1 MRAGSKGRARPQ
13 CAVWHWQGAGLA
25 RYAGNDELPHKP
37 PERVEPIGAGAQLN
51 HLRLAGVGQALWCR
65 SDSMSGDAPPLRLL
79 IVDDQPLIRRGLAM
93 MLATEPG
100 IEVVGQAADGLE
112 AIELA
117 ERLRPDV
124 VVMDLQMPRASGVVA
139 TRVITARL
147 PATRVVVL
155 TTYDHDELV
164 FEAIRA
170 GAQAYLLKDATEAEV
185 LETVRAVHRGESR
198 LSPTIARKVMDQF
211 RELPGLAAAGIT
223 EGRPTAADP
232 LEEPLTDK
240 EQRILD
246 LLSQGK
252 SNKQI
257 ATAVFLAEGTVKNY
271 VSRIMDK
278 LHARSRTEL
287 AVRALGRRG

>member
-1 MRAGSKGRARPQ
+1 
-13 CAVWHWQGAGLA
+13 
-25 RYAGNDELPHKP
+25 
-37 PERVEPIGAGAQLN
+37 
-51 HLRLAGVGQALWCR
+51 
-65 SDSMSGDAPPLRLL
+65 MSEDTPALRLL

-93 MLATEPG
+93 MLGTEPG

-117 ERLRPDV
+117 ERTRPDV

-139 TRVITARL
+139 TREITARH

-170 GAQAYLLKDATEAEV
+170 GAQAYLLKDASEAEV

-211 RELPGLAAAGIT
+211 RAITPSAAADSPAPAAETLAAG
-223 EGRPTAADP
+223 P
-232 LEEPLTDK
+232 LDEPLTDK
-240 EQRILD
+240 ETRILD
-246 LLSQGK
+246 LLSQGL

-257 ATAVFLAEGTVKNY
+257 AAAVFLAEGTVKNY

-287 AVRALGRRG
+287 AVRAVGRRG